1 MQRNPGIFWL
11 TTLLFAAGVVLFFTR
26 SAALP
31 YKVAYPV
38 LLLAV
43 SVCAFRLKAL
53 IPIGAAFLL
62 SAIGDA
68 AGAKGAFIPQMGF
81 FALAHAAYMV
91 WFLPRARLVPS
102 AVSLALPAVLLL
114 FLFIFI
120 VPCAAVPAERI
131 GVSIYGV
138 IIAGMLYSV
147 LQYDGP
153 RAAGFR
159 CAALLFVFSDSV
171 IAWNRFVGPVPERTY
186 VVMST
191 YYLAQYLFF
200 YFAVRSLDRHADTPV

>member
-1 MQRNPGIFWL
+1 MQREPRIFRL
-11 TTLLFAAGVVLFFTR
+11 TTLLFAAGVVLFFTNTL
-26 SAALP
+26 ALP

-38 LLLAV
+38 LLLVV
-43 SVCAFRLKAL
+43 SVCALRRKEL
-53 IPIGAAFLL
+53 IPIGVAFLF
-62 SAIGDA
+62 SAMGDA
-68 AGAKGAFIPQMGF
+68 AGAKGLFIPQMGF
-81 FALAHAAYMV
+81 FALAHIAYMV
-91 WFLPRARLVPS
+91 WFLPRARLAPRAVP
-102 AVSLALPAVLLL
+102 VALLAVLLL

-120 VPCAAVPAERI
+120 VPCAPDPAERI

-153 RAAGFR
+153 DAAGFR

-171 IAWNRFVGPVPERTY
+171 IAWNRFVGPVPARTW
-186 VVMST
+186 VVMTT

-200 YFAVRSLDRHADTPV
+200 HFAVRSLNRRSESRN

>member
-1 MQRNPGIFWL
+1 MQRESGIFRL

-26 SAALP
+26 AAALP

-43 SVCAFRLKAL
+43 AVCALRCREL

-62 SAIGDA
+62 SAMGDA
-68 AGAKGAFIPQMGF
+68 AGAKALFIPQMGF
-81 FALAHAAYMV
+81 FALAHVAYMA
-91 WFLPRARLVPS
+91 WFLPRARLAPR

-114 FLFIFI
+114 FLFVFI

-153 RAAGFR
+153 DAAGFR

-171 IAWNRFVGPVPERTY
+171 IAWNRFVGPVPGRTW
-186 VVMST
+186 VVMTT

-200 YFAVRSLDRHADTPV
+200 HFAVRSLNRRSKS